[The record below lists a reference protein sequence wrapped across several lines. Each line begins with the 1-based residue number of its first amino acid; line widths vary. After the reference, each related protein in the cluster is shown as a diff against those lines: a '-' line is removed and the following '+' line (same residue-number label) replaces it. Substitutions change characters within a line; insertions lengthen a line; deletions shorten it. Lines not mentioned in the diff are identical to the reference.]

1 MPPYWMDIVTP
12 MTRSLYLGGGGPAV
26 AGRRAEEAAVR
37 RQFEKDAVWSRMIAP
52 GGRVPDLPLTEV
64 DLGPIHL
71 RRLLDTGPLVLV
83 FIRYA
88 GSVACES
95 TLVAYQRTLEPACVH
110 LGAHLVAVSP
120 QRAELLAPAK
130 RRNDLSYLLA
140 ADPRHSLIDAFGI
153 GYQAPEA
160 GGLLGTGRTVLPYP
174 TVVVADRTGTVR
186 YADIHPFTAARTPAA
201 PIIAALRQL
210 LRSEPA
216 LRRQLRSE
224 PVACRPLSVPPAA
237 MG

>member
-1 MPPYWMDIVTP
+1 
-12 MTRSLYLGGGGPAV
+12 MTRTLYLDGGPAS
-26 AGRRAEEAAVR
+26 ARRRAEEAAVR
-37 RQFEKDAVWSRMIAP
+37 RQFSKDAVWSRMIAP

-64 DLGPIHL
+64 DLGPVHL
-71 RRLLDTGPLVLV
+71 HRLLDTGPLVLV

-88 GSVACES
+88 GSVACEQ
-95 TLVAYQRTLEPACVH
+95 TLVAYQRTLEPTCVD

-130 RRNDLSYLLA
+130 RRHDLSYLVA

-153 GYQAPEA
+153 GYRAPEA
-160 GGLLGTGRTVLPYP
+160 GDRLGTRRTVLPYP

-201 PIIAALRQL
+201 LIIAALRRQI
-210 LRSEPA
+210 RAEQPA
-216 LRRQLRSE
+216 PRR
-224 PVACRPLSVPPAA
+224 
-237 MG
+237 